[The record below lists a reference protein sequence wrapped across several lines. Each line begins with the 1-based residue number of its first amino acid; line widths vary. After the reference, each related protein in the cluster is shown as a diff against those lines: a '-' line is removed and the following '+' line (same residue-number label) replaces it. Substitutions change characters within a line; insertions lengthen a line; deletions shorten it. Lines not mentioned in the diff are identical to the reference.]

1 MNMTKKEHVERLT
14 EHGKQQYALG
24 KEAGRREACHDAALL
39 KQNAI
44 YEALKE
50 SNATLKLVATAI
62 SQNNAALMDALTSY
76 TR

>member
-1 MNMTKKEHVERLT
+1 MTKKEHFERLA
-14 EHGKQQYALG
+14 EHGKQQYEQG
-24 KEAGRREACHDAALL
+24 RQAGRREASEDATLK

-44 YEALKE
+44 YEALKD
-50 SNATLKLVATAI
+50 SNATLKMIATAI